1 MLRTEPGGVLGAAV
15 LPVQRPPALLA
26 GSVQLAGDIRPAV
39 LFLCVCV
46 WCWGLSPG
54 PFAGEAGTLP
64 TELHP
69 QPLASGFCSS
79 CFIPSGAPPVFATCS
94 TEWLLHVHFWPPQ
107 GTPVSAWRPVSRTPG
122 PGPTWCHLHEENG
135 EEAGRGEP
143 SCVFSFYLFTF

>member
-1 MLRTEPGGVLGAAV
+1 MCCELN
-15 LPVQRPPALLA
+15 LA
-26 GSVQLAGDIRPAV
+26 GSWELLCCLCRGPRLCSPA
-39 LFLCVCV
+39 LCSWLGTSGQQFFFFL

-54 PFAGEAGTLP
+54 PCAGEAGTLP

-69 QPLASGFCSS
+69 QLLASGFCSS
-79 CFIPSGAPPVFATCS
+79 CFIPSGAPPVFPTCS